1 MRTDRKQSRSPRF
14 MVVDTSSAL
23 TPNISQPNLT
33 TIEGARDTATAPE
46 ATRPLVRYFDDRR
59 GFFRYG
65 YFVSSRVVARGKL
78 KGRTIVTIESVHK
91 QILTR
96 NSEEVEAVP

>member
-1 MRTDRKQSRSPRF
+1 MGTNRKQSHSPRF
-14 MVVDTSSAL
+14 QVSDTSSAL
-23 TPNISQPNLT
+23 SPTVSNPNLT
-33 TIEGARDTATAPE
+33 TIEGTRDTATAPE
-46 ATRPLVRYFDDRR
+46 VTRPLVRYFDDRR